1 MITILLIDGVK
12 KLVHKIKYSN
22 KKENVLRIYS
32 LHDCRVPEKVLFE
45 SKEKPGTYLDE
56 TTDKLY
62 LENQGRI
69 VGI

>member
-22 KKENVLRIYS
+22 KESVLRIYP

-45 SKEKPGTYLDE
+45 SKDKPGTYLDE